1 MKTLLTATLL
11 TILLVAATAFAG
23 DRPNPSSVPP
33 KGLEGPDVRHA
44 LVHIPRGSTW
54 PDVR

>member
-1 MKTLLTATLL
+1 MKTLVTASLL
-11 TILLVAATAFAG
+11 TILLVAATAVAG
-23 DRPNPSSVPP
+23 DRPNPSSVPL

-44 LVHIPRGSTW
+44 LVEIPRGSTW